1 MRPPWQ
7 RLQGHWPPFAQR
19 QVLGVESTHFSQF
32 ARPLRLGA
40 REPPPLISNR
50 IIGTLRITTRTS
62 TAKALLSWVR
72 GRRPPSAAPST
83 RPGTPGGLRPP
94 VPPWAPEALRHPR
107 LVPRPAVQL
116 RRRGGPAGRKAA
128 RMTRALRPPS
138 SDQRRLSP
146 GLEGC
151 AAPRLRFSARAGR
164 RRRRGLRA
172 QPSCEGRREA
182 SPPLGRAHG
191 LDGAPLRG
199 RLTADSAAAP
209 VRQEP
214 WIH

>member
-1 MRPPWQ
+1 METRNLRLSCRQGWTPPGGSRGGSFLPLPALGGSRHRRCHRTKGPGCRLPGEGRAPLRFGVPRQATPAPWVSPRGRSERWSFPRSPGESPRPPL
-7 RLQGHWPPFAQR
+7 RRPSPGP
-19 QVLGVESTHFSQF
+19 TSQNL
-32 ARPLRLGA
+32 LRVTSPGGPRAPSLA
-40 REPPPLISNR
+40 ATA
-50 IIGTLRITTRTS
+50 GTLAS
-62 TAKALLSWVR
+62 VC
-72 GRRPPSAAPST
+72 PAA
-83 RPGTPGGLRPP
+83 G
-94 VPPWAPEALRHPR
+94 
-107 LVPRPAVQL
+107 
-116 RRRGGPAGRKAA
+116 
-128 RMTRALRPPS
+128 
-138 SDQRRLSP
+138 P

-151 AAPRLRFSARAGR
+151 AAPRLRFLARAGR

-199 RLTADSAAAP
+199 RLTAGSAAAP